1 MHTSFH
7 VLPRELKIYRQPFFN
22 TEYQSDVPQ
31 KHDILKS

>member
-7 VLPRELKIYRQPFFN
+7 VFPRELKIYIQSFFHAV
-22 TEYQSDVPQ
+22 YQSDVPQ